1 MDLSQR
7 ARTVLSFVQTADAR
21 SFAAAARALGISSAA
36 VSKNVASLEQAL
48 GVRLMNRTT
57 RTLRL
62 TEEGTAFLKQAR
74 IALDALDSAVDAV
87 AAQRFETSGHVR
99 ISTSAAFGRDQ
110 LIPALPGLLTR
121 YPALSVEVDFDDR
134 VVDLVRDGYDLAVRG
149 GRIADSALVSRPICQ
164 LNMAL
169 VASPD
174 YLAREGVPSTPQELR
189 QHRLIV
195 RRFLG
200 GKVSP
205 WSFSG
210 ADGSITTLDLE
221 SATVTLSAPEALAQ
235 AASLGLGIAQV
246 GVHHAWSHLV
256 SGRLKVVLL
265 GLHDPGSYEMVMQY
279 PHRALMAPR
288 VRATIDYLLGSFS
301 QDEALHVPLSAL
313 NAFVS
318 EVKRGVS
325 TPVSS

>member
-7 ARTVLSFVQTADAR
+7 VRAILSFVQAADAG
-21 SFAAAARALGISSAA
+21 SFAAAARVLGISSAA

-57 RTLRL
+57 RTLNL
-62 TEEGTAFLKQAR
+62 TDEGVAFLKQAR
-74 IALDALDSAVDAV
+74 VALNALDSAVDSL
-87 AAQRFETSGHVR
+87 AAQRAETSGHVR

-121 YPALSVEVDFDDR
+121 YPALSVEMDFDDR
-134 VVDLVRDGYDLAVRG
+134 VIDLVRDGYDLAIRG
-149 GRIADSALVSRPICQ
+149 GHIADSALVSRPICR

-174 YLAREGVPSTPQELR
+174 YLAKEGVPRTSQELDR
-189 QHRLIV
+189 HKLIV

-205 WSFSG
+205 WNFRL
-210 ADGSITTLDLE
+210 ADGSITTHNLE
-221 SATVTLSAPEALAQ
+221 GAHLTVSAPEALAQ
-235 AASLGLGIAQV
+235 AASLGMGIAQV
-246 GVHHAWSHLV
+246 GVHHAWKYLI
-256 SGRLKVVLL
+256 SGQLKVVLL
-265 GLHDPGSYEMVMQY
+265 GLHDPGNYEMVMQF

-288 VRATIDYLLGSFS
+288 VRVTIDYLLAAFA
-301 QDEALHVPLSAL
+301 QDEALHVPIKSLSDY
-313 NAFVS
+313 S
-318 EVKRGVS
+318 C
-325 TPVSS
+325 